1 MKKEK
6 LTFFPSDHK
15 TTDELLQQ
23 IEERNQKMLDNID
36 DIRKGWFEFKTE
48 FNNIQK
54 KYKKKDTKVYT
65 YCFAGI
71 YACIVLLLLLEWW
84 GK

>member
-23 IEERNQKMLDNID
+23 IEERNQKMLDNLD
-36 DIRKGWFEFKTE
+36 DIRTSWSEFKTE

-54 KYKKKDTKVYT
+54 KYKKKDTKVYGF
-65 YCFAGI
+65 CLSGI
-71 YACIVLLLLLEWW
+71 AICTILLLIIQWS
-84 GK
+84 K